1 MEELFDIETIKVNA
15 MILHV
20 ESTLNHW
27 ATLKNKHTVTHRDK
41 LISELKTIAELSVEE
56 VMSTQGVV

>member
-1 MEELFDIETIKVNA
+1 

-41 LISELKTIAELSVEE
+41 LISELKTLAELSVEE